1 MRLLIGIAAAV
12 LLLAGCGLTER
23 LWSGPR
29 ELARLP
35 AGAAE
40 YRCDAD
46 KSLLVRLEG
55 ADQPAWIFFPD
66 RGFRLDAVAG
76 AAGTRYSKGRT
87 SLSIKGDA
95 LFLEDGSTLTHA
107 NCRRV

>member
-23 LWSGPR
+23 LWSSGPR
-29 ELARLP
+29 ELSRLP
-35 AGAAE
+35 AGASE

-46 KSLLVRLEG
+46 RSLVVRLEG
-55 ADQPAWIFFPD
+55 DQAAWIFLPD

-76 AAGTRYSKGRT
+76 AGGARYSNGRS
-87 SLSIKGDA
+87 SLSVKGDA

-107 NCRRV
+107 NCRRA